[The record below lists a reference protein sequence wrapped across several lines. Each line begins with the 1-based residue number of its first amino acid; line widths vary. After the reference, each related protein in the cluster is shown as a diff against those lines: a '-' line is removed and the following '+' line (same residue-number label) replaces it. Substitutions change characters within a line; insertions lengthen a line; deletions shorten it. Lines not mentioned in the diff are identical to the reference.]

1 MAVRIVVAAARGRG
15 VHRAMLLRLG
25 LVGWRRLVGRGG
37 LVRGGFVSTSASLV
51 LGLVRVDSLSLVLD
65 LSHIATFVGGCV
77 GDSLDSTVRKG
88 NTVGALQVAGLVLDL
103 LLVKVGA
110 GVGVAHS
117 VLVVE
122 GGRIT
127 AMLFVARPLVV
138 VARPVLSLVE
148 GGLVAEGRGGKG
160 G

>member
-25 LVGWRRLVGRGG
+25 LVGWRRLVGRGR

-65 LSHIATFVGGCV
+65 LSHVATFVGCGV
-77 GDSLDSTVRKG
+77 GDSLDTAIRKG
-88 NTVGALQVAGLVLDL
+88 DAVRALQVAGLVLDL

-122 GGRIT
+122 RGRVS

-138 VARPVLSLVE
+138 VARPVLTFVE
-148 GGLVAEGRGGKG
+148 RGLIAEGRGGKG